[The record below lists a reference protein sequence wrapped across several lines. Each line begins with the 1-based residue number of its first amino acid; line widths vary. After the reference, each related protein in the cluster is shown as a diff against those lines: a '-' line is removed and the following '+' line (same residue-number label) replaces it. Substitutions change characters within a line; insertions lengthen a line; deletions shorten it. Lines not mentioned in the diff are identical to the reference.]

1 MNKLEKIKSWSLEDI
16 NAIKIASTEWL
27 CVEKNLV
34 VLVDVDYRVKR
45 VWEKKNSHYEEVNVK
60 EMAKR
65 IASYLSKH
73 VSLESLLKDKILHE
87 PAETLLDLDK
97 RVLRKGK
104 VKEHKG
110 CYSVSI
116 AGKRGPA
123 LELEL

>member
-1 MNKLEKIKSWSLEDI
+1 LN
-16 NAIKIASTEWL
+16 IKIWSIEEIQATSASTEFL

-45 VWEKKNSHYEEVNVK
+45 VWEKKNSHYEEVDVK
-60 EMAKR
+60 EMVNR
-65 IASYLSKH
+65 IASYLAQH
-73 VSLESLLKDKILHE
+73 VSLENLLKDKILHE
-87 PAETLLDLDK
+87 AAETILNLNK
-97 RVLRKGK
+97 RVLNKGK

-116 AGKRGPA
+116 TGKRGPA